1 MLGNFSY
8 FNPMKLYFGVDALKN
23 SLVELEK
30 YGRNVALVY
39 GGGSV
44 RKNRRT
50 ACKRKVSRYES
61 MDERGWVGN
70 ELFGTGCDGRND
82 RQYCR
87 RYADSERRQ

>member
-39 GGGSV
+39 GAGV
-44 RKNRRT
+44 CQEKQKNSLQ
-50 ACKRKVSRYES
+50 KK
-61 MDERGWVGN
+61 G
-70 ELFGTGCDGRND
+70 
-82 RQYCR
+82 
-87 RYADSERRQ
+87 